1 MWRPI
6 CNRPTFLPADDKSAA
21 IFDRLDTMN
30 RYIQA
35 LCGLILLG
43 LVLSGCGPS
52 EKGPAQHAPEKPKVE
67 SELAVTHLSAEAYK
81 SLGIKSEQIHTDK
94 IQEFIQLTGWIMAPQ
109 GKEVTIT
116 SPVAGYVRLSDKL
129 KRSPMRGEVV
139 EGHRELFS
147 LEPVLSPVEEIQ
159 LKILKQGVESEL
171 KKALSTFQNAEKE
184 LKRTRDLKAKGLSGQ
199 QELDQKQVRFDLA
212 EEDLKAAR
220 KKQEFFQ
227 NPTRSILAR
236 QPGTILQ
243 VHVSPGQYVPAAA
256 PLVTIAD
263 LKKVWVRVPVPE
275 FDFPS
280 VESQQTITVRLK
292 GEPINGSTQSNKK
305 TGRGNSFKAK
315 PVALVPQ
322 VDSVRHTVDLIY
334 EMLPGEN
341 SVPFAKDQ
349 MVTVFVPLG
358 KQRVESVVPYSAVV
372 FDAFGGSWIYLDKGE
387 EKGKHKFERRRVDL
401 GATVTIKEKVGK
413 AADRVV
419 IRPAAMAGQRVVVS
433 GAALLFSREFHNTP
447 AAEDD
452 DD

>member
-1 MWRPI
+1 MAADLRSARVPI
-6 CNRPTFLPADDKSAA
+6 KPIANRLPQVH
-21 IFDRLDTMN
+21 TMN
-30 RYIQA
+30 RFIQA
-35 LCGLILLG
+35 LFGVILSG
-43 LVLSGCGPS
+43 LVLSGCGQAGKDTAP
-52 EKGPAQHAPEKPKVE
+52 HVPEKPKVE
-67 SELAVTHLSAEAYK
+67 SELPVTHLSAEAYK
-81 SLGIKSEQIHTDK
+81 SLGIKSEPIHTEK

-116 SPVAGYVRLSDKL
+116 SPVAGYIRLSDKL

-139 EGHRELFS
+139 AGEMELFS

-184 LKRTRDLKAKGLSGQ
+184 LKRTRDLKEKQLTGQ
-199 QELDQKQVRFDLA
+199 QELDQKQMRYDLA

-220 KKQEFFQ
+220 KKQDFFQ

-243 VHVSPGQYVPAAA
+243 VHASPGQYVPAAA

-280 VESQQTITVRLK
+280 VESEQAVTIRLK
-292 GEPINGSTQSNKK
+292 GDPTNGSNHGAKK
-305 TGRGNSFKAK
+305 TAVGNSFKAK

-334 EMLPGEN
+334 EMVQGEK
-341 SVPFAKDQ
+341 SIPFAKDQ
-349 MVTVFVPLG
+349 MVTAFVPLG
-358 KQRVESVVPYSAVV
+358 KKRVESVVPYSAVV
-372 FDAFGGSWIYLDKGE
+372 FDAFGGSWIYLDLST
-387 EKGKHKFERRRVDL
+387 EKDRHRFERRRVDL
-401 GATVTIKEKVGK
+401 GATVTIKEKDSK
-413 AADRVV
+413 AVDRVV
-419 IRPAAMAGQRVVVS
+419 IRPAARAGERVVVS
-433 GAALLFSREFHNTP
+433 GTALLFSREFHNTP
-447 AAEDD
+447 AAVDD